1 MSDTRIIKKR
11 YIFMAAVLTGL
22 ALLLVLLPEK
32 HTSKELKPEQLLQE
46 INDNTRYVS
55 TDEVAEKLIYGDAY
69 LQLIDIRSFDDFRK
83 FHLKGAINIPLD
95 SILNK
100 DEKGNYEYEDILNQD
115 VKTNVFYSNGTVYAN
130 QAWILLRR
138 LNFKHNNVMKGG
150 LNRWIETV
158 IHPQK
163 PLSTASQEEFYL
175 YNFRRAASMFFGGGS
190 VSSVPAEDNAP
201 APIIKKKGGKKE
213 EEGGC

>member
-1 MSDTRIIKKR
+1 
-11 YIFMAAVLTGL
+11 MAFVLIGL

-32 HTSKELKPEQLLQE
+32 HASKQLKPEQLLQE
-46 INDNTRYVS
+46 INDNTRYMT
-55 TDEVAEKLIYGDAY
+55 TDEVAEKLIYGDVY
-69 LQLIDIRSFDDFRK
+69 LQLIDVRSIDDFQK
-83 FHLKGAINIPLD
+83 FHLKGAVNIPLD

-138 LNFKHNNVMKGG
+138 LNFKNNYVMKGG

-158 IHPQK
+158 IQPQR
-163 PLSTASQEEFYL
+163 PLPTASQEEFYL

-190 VSSVPAEDNAP
+190 VSSVPAEDNTP

>member
-11 YIFMAAVLTGL
+11 YIFMAVVFIGL

-46 INDNTRYVS
+46 INDDTRYVT
-55 TDEVAEKLIYGDAY
+55 TDEVAQKIMSGDAFTI
-69 LQLIDIRSFDDFRK
+69 LIDVRSPDEYNK
-83 FHLKGAINIPLD
+83 YHLTGAVNIPLD

-100 DEKGNYEYEDILNQD
+100 DKNGNYANEGVLNQD
-115 VKTNVFYSNGTVYAN
+115 IVTNIFYSNGTVYAN
-130 QAWILLRR
+130 QAWVLLRR
-138 LNFKHNNVMKGG
+138 MNYKNNYVMKGG
-150 LNRWIETV
+150 LNKWIETV
-158 IHPQK
+158 IRPKQ
-163 PLSTASQEEFYL
+163 PVQTASQKEFEL
-175 YNFRRAASMFFGGGS
+175 YNFRRAASMFFGGGTI
-190 VSSVPAEDNAP
+190 SSAPAENSTP

>member
-11 YIFMAAVLTGL
+11 YIFMAVVFIGL

-46 INDNTRYVS
+46 INDDTRYVT
-55 TDEVAEKLIYGDAY
+55 TDEVAQKMMSGDAFTT
-69 LQLIDIRSFDDFRK
+69 LIDVRSPDEYNK
-83 FHLKGAINIPLD
+83 YHLTGAVNIPLD

-100 DEKGNYEYEDILNQD
+100 DKNGNYVNEDVLNQD
-115 VKTNVFYSNGTVYAN
+115 IVTNIFYSNGTVYAN
-130 QAWILLRR
+130 QAWVLLRR
-138 LNFKHNNVMKGG
+138 MNYKNNYVMKGG
-150 LNRWIETV
+150 LNKWIETV
-158 IHPQK
+158 IRPKQ
-163 PLSTASQEEFYL
+163 PVQTASQKEFEL
-175 YNFRRAASMFFGGGS
+175 YNFRRAASMFFGGGTI
-190 VSSVPAEDNAP
+190 SSAPAENSAP

>member
-11 YIFMAAVLTGL
+11 YIFMAVVFIGL

-32 HTSKELKPEQLLQE
+32 HTSKELKPEQLLSE
-46 INDNTRYVS
+46 INNNNRYFS
-55 TDEVAEKLIYGDAY
+55 TDETAKSIISGDRYTA
-69 LQLIDIRSFDDFRK
+69 LIDVRSAEEYNK
-83 FHLKGAINIPLD
+83 FHLKGAVNIPLD

-100 DEKGNYEYEDILNQD
+100 DEKGNYEYEDLLNQD
-115 VKTNVFYSNGTVYAN
+115 LMTNILYSNGTVYAN

-138 LNFKHNNVMKGG
+138 LNYQNNYVMKGG

-158 IHPQK
+158 IK
-163 PLSTASQEEFYL
+163 PKRPEQTASQKEFEL
-175 YNFRRAASMFFGGGS
+175 YNFRRSASLFFGGGTVS
-190 VSSVPAEDNAP
+190 AVSSETNAP
-201 APIIKKKGGKKE
+201 VPIIKKKSGKKE